1 MKRKLDIINRLFLV
15 LILLVCSTIS
25 TPVMAKSKTLGDLKN
40 ELDQKIKE
48 YNDNKQHQDA
58 TNAQIKQAEKRISEI
73 QIIIEA
79 NATEVIRLEEEINE
93 LNQKIIDKEQEIK
106 EVIKFYQVSNGTSTY
121 LEYIFGASNFTDL
134 IYRFAIS
141 EQLLDY
147 NDKLVDE
154 FNNMIDE
161 NNRKKNELAKQEV
174 KLSSEQ
180 DNLESELKKLGSKL
194 KSFTDVATDISEEI
208 ASQRAAI
215 KIYEEQYKCKDEDEI
230 SVCTLSQ
237 LPADTSFWRPL
248 KAGVRTSEYG
258 YRSYNL
264 NGKPKSDFHTGIDIS
279 TSPST
284 NVPVYASAAGVVISI
299 VEKASC
305 GGNKIYIHHNIN
317 GKTYTTSYLHLRKI
331 MVSVGDVVTK
341 DTQIAI
347 MGGNPRIETWD
358 RCSTGAHLH
367 FSVNTGLYLKDYSSW
382 SSYVSHTINPRTI
395 VNFPS
400 GGTPFHDR
408 TTKY

>member
-161 NNRKKNELAKQEV
+161 NNRKKDELAKQEV

-400 GGTPFHDR
+400 GGTPFYDR

>member
-1 MKRKLDIINRLFLV
+1 MNKILRIFSN
-15 LILLVCSTIS
+15 LILASSLLFVNFVTI
-25 TPVMAKSKTLGDLKN
+25 PVEAKGKTLGDLKAELAKKEAEYDENKEQQNLTN
-40 ELDQKIKE
+40 EQIKE
-48 YNDNKQHQDA
+48 TEQ
-58 TNAQIKQAEKRISEI
+58 RISTIQQTIEKNQLEI
-73 QIIIEA
+73 
-79 NATEVIRLEEEINE
+79 VRLEQEIVE
-93 LNQKIIDKEQEIK
+93 LNKEIANKEQEIK
-106 EVIKFYQVSNGTSTY
+106 DIVKFYQISNGTSTY
-121 LEYIFGASNFTDL
+121 LEYIFGAKDFTDL
-134 IYRFAIS
+134 IYRLAVT

-147 NDKLVDE
+147 NDKLVE
-154 FNNMIDE
+154 QYNEMIETNN
-161 NNRKKNELAKQEV
+161 KKKEELSNQEAKLEQEQN
-174 KLSSEQ
+174 S
-180 DNLESELKKLGSKL
+180 LESELKKLGSKL
-194 KSFTDVATDISEEI
+194 NTFTDLATDIEEEI
-208 ASQRAAI
+208 ASQKAAI

-230 SVCTLSQ
+230 SVCTTSQ

-248 KAGVRTSEYG
+248 KTGRRTSEYG

-264 NGKPKSDFHTGIDIS
+264 NGKPTSDFHTGIDLS
-279 TSPST
+279 TYPND

-317 GKTYTTSYLHLRKI
+317 GKTYTTSYVHLRKI
-331 MVSVGDVVTK
+331 LVSVGDVVTK
-341 DTQIAI
+341 DTQIAV

-400 GGTPFHDR
+400 GGNTFYDR